1 MNLFDKTLQGI
12 YDIRR
17 AIKGEPRL
25 LHTKF
30 GDIILADKTTRRNAQ
45 HIISKLQRTT
55 EALTKV
61 ISRNG
66 ARLGCRLSA

>member
-17 AIKGEPRL
+17 AVKGEPRL

-30 GDIILADKTTRRNAQ
+30 GDIKVLPYPWEVKRTSGLLPTKASVSLVWMISSKKGGERR
-45 HIISKLQRTT
+45 
-55 EALTKV
+55 
-61 ISRNG
+61 
-66 ARLGCRLSA
+66 

>member
-17 AIKGEPRL
+17 AVKGEPRL

-45 HIISKLQRTT
+45 HIISL
-55 EALTKV
+55 
-61 ISRNG
+61 N
-66 ARLGCRLSA
+66 SATL